1 MTNST
6 SLPQTADGA
15 LQIDLATIEAAADRI
30 RPHIFKTPLLESP
43 RLNDFLGRRLL
54 VKAEALQHTG
64 SFKLRGE
71 PMPFGAL
78 TMVFAMLWPFPAVIT
93 PKALPEPLP
102 HAA

>member
-1 MTNST
+1 LTLFEKGSNFDQHHPCSEISQMTKSMP
-6 SLPQTADGA
+6 LPQTADGA

-64 SFKLRGE
+64 SFKLRG
-71 PMPFGAL
+71 A
-78 TMVFAMLWPFPAVIT
+78 TNAVWFQR
-93 PKALPEPLP
+93 
-102 HAA
+102 

>member
-1 MTNST
+1 LTLFRKGSNFARHNFGLEISKMTNST

-64 SFKLRGE
+64 SFKLRGATNAGLE
-71 PMPFGAL
+71 P
-78 TMVFAMLWPFPAVIT
+78 
-93 PKALPEPLP
+93 
-102 HAA
+102 